1 MPRLKQR
8 RQNIQYGGTKV
19 SVRDSLKTSF
29 EAIID
34 EGQVA
39 LALLQHCESIEYMD
53 IKSYGAVLFIV
64 KLPENSSSLVMV
76 ESQTESNDNTKLK
89 FIESTHIEANIGKG
103 KRYNKVCMKII
114 LSNPSAYE
122 SVSTKG
128 PFYDKDQQDNKLQ
141 DWKEV
146 TPDDTP
152 ENEKQHQ
159 RKIFEE
165 LLCSSPIHGD
175 IIPDAI
181 GFKKMTPES
190 FYESEDS
197 KYKKLIGEKTKT
209 VFDWIKTVSRD
220 FSLNINVFFMDYIAD
235 YQQFRTL
242 LPPDPSNELLIRN
255 IAIKTIAGILIVICI
270 TGYYSRDI
278 HPGNVMFNKT
288 ISDNPSNIQIKL
300 IDFGQVSEVTSTLQ
314 VSIRRK
320 YSRIQE
326 IFNKNQLFTSQIYDL
341 RSLSKIY
348 SDVFGIFLD
357 KSRFIGLSVNE
368 RREIVFKV
376 VIFYIFFIGLNTIA
390 DQNVDSVRCDSF
402 MIYIFYCKPYAL
414 LSFTNFLHFFN
425 FDYNATLNELHVKKL
440 CADDSLTFDQYKQ
453 KCDESLDSICKC
465 ILDMLTTSCGWRMAR
480 PEILRGIIPDD
491 KLQELNDKARD
502 YTKNKQDAARFY
514 RMRFNEKVMYP
525 GGPVKYFQNQLFK
538 RHLDQVKRTIIADRT
553 ITAGTIK
560 KNKHKSHRNRRSNN
574 RNSRIRSRN
583 RNRTSR
589 NRNRTSRK

>member
-114 LSNPSAYE
+114 LSNPTAYE
-122 SVSTKG
+122 SVSTNG
-128 PFYDKDQQDNKLQ
+128 PFYDKGQQDTKLQ

-152 ENEKQHQ
+152 EHEKQHQ
-159 RKIFEE
+159 KEIFEE
-165 LLCSSPIHGD
+165 LLCSSQIYGD

-181 GFKKMTPES
+181 GFKKMTPQS
-190 FYESEDS
+190 FYESEES
-197 KYKKLIGEKTKT
+197 KYAKLIGEKTKQ
-209 VFDWIKTVSRD
+209 VFDWIKTVSQR
-220 FSLNINVFFMDYIAD
+220 FGLNINVFFMDYIDD

-255 IAIKTIAGILIVICI
+255 IAIKTVAGILAIICI
-270 TGYYSRDI
+270 TRYYSKDI
-278 HPGNVMFNKT
+278 HPGNVMFNNTK
-288 ISDNPSNIQIKL
+288 SDNLSDVQVKL
-300 IDFGQVSEVTSTLQ
+300 IDFGQVSIVTPNLPS
-314 VSIRRK
+314 SIQRK
-320 YSRIQE
+320 YNYKKS
-326 IFNKNQLFTSQIYDL
+326 IFNEKQLFTSQIKYVGI
-341 RSLSKIY
+341 LSKIY
-348 SDVFGIFLD
+348 SDVFDIFLD
-357 KSRFIGLSVNE
+357 KSRFIGLGDIE

-376 VIFYIFFIGLNTIA
+376 IIFYIFFIGLNTA
-390 DQNVDSVRCDSF
+390 VDQRVNSVRCDSF
-402 MIYIFYCKPYAL
+402 MIYIFYCKPHAL
-414 LSFTNFLHFFN
+414 SSFTNFLTFFN
-425 FDYNATLNELHVKKL
+425 FDYNATLNELHAKKL

-453 KCDESLDSICKC
+453 KCDDSLDAICKC
-465 ILDMLTTSCGWRMAR
+465 ITDMLITSCSWSMAR
-480 PEILRGIIPDD
+480 PELLRGIIPHDQ
-491 KLQELNDKARD
+491 LQELNDDARD

-525 GGPVKYFQNQLFK
+525 GGPVKYFQNKLFK
-538 RHLDQVKRTIIADRT
+538 RHLDQVKRTITADRT
-553 ITAGTIK
+553 TGGSIK
-560 KNKHKSHRNRRSNN
+560 KNKHKSQRNRRSNN
-574 RNSRIRSRN
+574 RNHKSSIRN
-583 RNRTSR
+583 RNRNHTF
-589 NRNRTSRK
+589 RK